1 MRKII
6 VLALTALLLLS
17 SVFAQGQAEANS
29 TYPEKGIT
37 MIVPYGAGGTTD
49 VSGRKFAELLSKEL
63 GVIVTV
69 VNQAGASGS
78 IGCQAA

>member
-17 SVFAQGQAEANS
+17 SVFAQGQVETTS

-37 MIVPYGAGGTTD
+37 MIVPYGL
-49 VSGRKFAELLSKEL
+49 VVQQMYLVESLLLSFL
-63 GVIVTV
+63 R
-69 VNQAGASGS
+69 N
-78 IGCQAA
+78 